1 MVSFSYLVK
10 PLNPFTYYLLL
21 YVSCVCCLLYLKVW
35 AMASFFFFFFFN
47 LRFFFFMASWKSC
60 FLTRIF
66 GTEYSRMNQVKFAED
81 SPWIWRDLVCLS
93 FKLFKGCLPQILLG
107 QFLNTLAHLK
117 KLFEEASWR
126 SYFLTI
132 IFEQIMERMLVVRCD
147 FSWCTEFFL
156 ECYTYWAKSATCN
169 LPFLETLRVFVFI

>member
-1 MVSFSYLVK
+1 M
-10 PLNPFTYYLLL
+10 LNPWTHLHIICYCMW
-21 YVSCVCCLLYLKVW
+21 VVCVAYSIWKCERWLHFF
-35 AMASFFFFFFFN
+35 FFFFFFFN
-47 LRFFFFMASWKSC
+47 LRLLFFMASWKRC
-60 FLTRIF
+60 LLTRIF

-81 SPWIWRDLVCLS
+81 SLWIWRDLVCLS